1 MRKYKLFLHILL
13 LLVVLL
19 GSSSG
24 LFAAIAAGETV
35 PEHITLTWSE
45 DPKTTQTI
53 TWQTAATT
61 VDGLVQYAEAMNKQ
75 LLPLHAVRI
84 AADVTAL
91 HTNTGSVA
99 VHSATLTG
107 LKPNTRYVYQVGGI
121 SGWSQPQYFTTAP
134 ATDKAFS
141 FLVFGDSQSMNY
153 GTWEKTLHNA
163 FRVNHQAAFFAN
175 VGDLVDVGQDYS
187 HWDKWFRA
195 GQGVIDTIP
204 AMPITGNHEFYTV
217 QHHQFS
223 LPELFTAK
231 LKLPLNGPEGLK
243 GRVYSFDY
251 GDAHFV
257 MLDSQEGEQ
266 RGFVPDMLERQKVWL
281 EKDLQQTRKKWK
293 IGFIHRPLYNNKPGE
308 GEINIRKA
316 FAPIFDK
323 YHMDVVFTGHD
334 HTYARTYSLFAGMP
348 TDSPAKG
355 TIYAATGRSG
365 TKTYPNVLSK
375 ERHAFFYDPQD
386 EPNYLVVAVDQTT
399 LAVKAFKQS
408 GVLIDSWEIRK

>member
-163 FRVNHQAAFFAN
+163 FRVNHQAAF
-175 VGDLVDVGQDYS
+175 
-187 HWDKWFRA
+187 
-195 GQGVIDTIP
+195 
-204 AMPITGNHEFYTV
+204 
-217 QHHQFS
+217 
-223 LPELFTAK
+223 LP
-231 LKLPLNGPEGLK
+231 
-243 GRVYSFDY
+243 
-251 GDAHFV
+251 
-257 MLDSQEGEQ
+257 M
-266 RGFVPDMLERQKVWL
+266 
-281 EKDLQQTRKKWK
+281 
-293 IGFIHRPLYNNKPGE
+293 
-308 GEINIRKA
+308 
-316 FAPIFDK
+316 
-323 YHMDVVFTGHD
+323 
-334 HTYARTYSLFAGMP
+334 
-348 TDSPAKG
+348 
-355 TIYAATGRSG
+355 
-365 TKTYPNVLSK
+365 
-375 ERHAFFYDPQD
+375 
-386 EPNYLVVAVDQTT
+386 
-399 LAVKAFKQS
+399 
-408 GVLIDSWEIRK
+408 